1 VSHPRA
7 KLAFNTSITR
17 KNVMPLLFQIF
28 DLKELNPYRSMI
40 FEVFD
45 QTYQVPDEGPKGYE
59 TKRSL
64 ERIFDH
70 TECKKHG
77 FGLSNT
83 LMIDSEA
90 KKVRDFKANS
100 IVIKPYTLD
109 QVLQPSEDQSLIL
122 SEVREWVLAM
132 LEEADDV

>member
-1 VSHPRA
+1 MSHPRV
-7 KLAFNTSITR
+7 KLAFNTSIMR

-28 DLKELNPYRSMI
+28 DLKELNPFRAMI
-40 FEVFD
+40 FAVFD

-64 ERIFDH
+64 ERIFNHQD
-70 TECKKHG
+70 CKTHG

-83 LMIDSEA
+83 FMIDSEA
-90 KKVRDFKANS
+90 KKVRDFKDNS

-109 QVLQPSEDQSLIL
+109 QVL
-122 SEVREWVLAM
+122 
-132 LEEADDV
+132 